1 MPNVI
6 YLVGHLKSLGFVV
19 YMDGLVVASLRD
31 SVASSSLQKEEV
43 FWAWKTAEEVFP
55 LPLEEAERLLLVVLL
70 LQLLVLVREQERA
83 RGRREVVL
91 VLLLKH

>member
-1 MPNVI
+1 
-6 YLVGHLKSLGFVV
+6 
-19 YMDGLVVASLRD
+19 MDGLVVASLRD

-43 FWAWKTAEEVFP
+43 FWAWKTAGEVFP
-55 LPLEEAERLLLVVLL
+55 LPLEEAERLLLVVL

-91 VLLLKH
+91 VLLLKQH